1 MIKDQVI
8 QTIGNQMFK
17 GGRQTNQFPKMLP
30 KIRYK
35 FKIQIQ
41 RNKNNNNSSSNN
53 QEIKGQ
59 KGLLPL

>member
-17 GGRQTNQFPKMLP
+17 GGRQTNQFPKMLH
-30 KIRYK
+30 KIKYK
-35 FKIQIQ
+35 FRIQIQ
-41 RNKNNNNSSSNN
+41 RNKNNNNNNNN

-59 KGLLPL
+59 KELLPL

>member
-1 MIKDQVI
+1 
-8 QTIGNQMFK
+8 MFK